1 MPPQNRL
8 YSLIIVIIFLTYAIG
23 RVVSSIPAFNQPRV
37 LADTTAYLRIS
48 HQPIQDSRF
57 WGESRPLVFPL
68 LLKITKQDF
77 GLTAMLQLGLSTLAW
92 SFLAL
97 IIASFMK
104 FRGMQLFALS
114 LILLFSL
121 DRHIAGWDFVMMTE
135 SLSIS
140 LLVLFIAVCLWLL
153 QGWHT
158 GKVAALFV
166 TAFFLAFTRDTNA
179 WLLLALSGLILL
191 AVIFRWVE
199 VRALILPASFVFIF
213 FISNANANLGQRWVF
228 PLGNLIG
235 RRILPDET
243 ATGFFKSCGMP
254 VSPALL
260 RLSGGFAN
268 AEDRAMYN
276 DPELESFRNW
286 LGKDGKSCYV
296 KWLIANPVHNINEA
310 LQGFESLIA
319 FSEVDRFFSE
329 SFDPLMPVKLGR
341 FFYPER
347 FALWIWGYS
356 TLAALIALWK
366 RPWRKNPLWAAF
378 ICLNLL
384 VFPHLFLTWHGDAMA
399 PERHALSVGVQLYL
413 SFWMLNILLI
423 DYAWRKR
430 KVNE

>member
-1 MPPQNRL
+1 MPSQNRL
-8 YSLIIVIIFLTYAIG
+8 YSLLIVLIFLTYAIG
-23 RVVSSIPAFNQPRV
+23 RVASSLPALNQPRL

-48 HQPIQDSRF
+48 RQPIQDSRF

-68 LLKITKQDF
+68 LLKLTKQDI
-77 GLTAMLQLGLSTLAW
+77 GLTAMLQLGFSILAW
-92 SFLAL
+92 GFLAL
-97 IIASFMK
+97 MIASFLK
-104 FRGMQLFALS
+104 FPVLQLLAFS
-114 LILLFSL
+114 LIFLFSL

-140 LLVLFIAVCLWLL
+140 FLVLFIALCLWLL
-153 QGWHT
+153 QGWHA
-158 GKVAALFV
+158 GKVAALLV

-179 WLLLALSGLILL
+179 WLLLALSGLIL
-191 AVIFRWVE
+191 VGIIFRWVE

-235 RRILPDET
+235 KRILPDGS
-243 ATGFFKSCGMP
+243 ATEFFKSCGMP

-286 LGKDGKSCYV
+286 LGNDGKSCYV
-296 KWLIANPVHNINEA
+296 KWLITNPIRSSN
-310 LQGFESLIA
+310 ESLYEFEGLIT
-319 FSEVDRFFSE
+319 FSGVDRFFPE
-329 SFDPLMPVKLGR
+329 RFDPLMPVKLGK

-356 TLAALIALWK
+356 TLAALIAVWK
-366 RPWRKNPLWAAF
+366 KPWRQNPLWAVF

-423 DYAWRKR
+423 DYAWHRKR
-430 KVNE
+430 ADV